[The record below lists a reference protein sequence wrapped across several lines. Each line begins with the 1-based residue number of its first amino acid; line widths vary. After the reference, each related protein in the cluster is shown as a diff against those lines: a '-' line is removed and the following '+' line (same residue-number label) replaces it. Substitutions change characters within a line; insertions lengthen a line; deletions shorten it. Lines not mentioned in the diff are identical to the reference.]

1 MKEHLASL
9 PNGGQNQ
16 LGNKWGAGDIMY
28 ADINGDGKVDGGK
41 GTLADPGDQRIIGNS
56 IPRYNFW
63 IGFWMLLIKDLMF
76 LSSFR
81 E

>member
-1 MKEHLASL
+1 
-9 PNGGQNQ
+9 
-16 LGNKWGAGDIMY
+16 MY

-56 IPRYNFW
+56 TPRYNLDW
-63 IGFWMLLIKDLMF
+63 FWMLLIKDLMF